1 MRTTLNRIFALA
13 ACLLMATAVAIATPS
28 PRRPS
33 EAARTAKIKKHQ
45 ATGEILAV
53 SPTSLILLH
62 ARGRGHQRMTFHLT
76 PETRKTVPVFKGK
89 RVTVIYTLDNGRM
102 DALRIRAPKVEKR

>member
-1 MRTTLNRIFALA
+1 MRITRNRLFSLA
-13 ACLLMATAVAIATPS
+13 ACLLMATAVAIAMPS
-28 PRRPS
+28 PRRSP

-53 SPTSLILLH
+53 SPTTLVLLH

-76 PETRKTVPVFKGK
+76 PETRKTVTVIKGK

-102 DALRIRAPKVEKR
+102 DAVRIRTPKVEKR